1 MKKTILFLEWAS
13 FGTPFIVEAFEQLG
27 YKVEKIPFPRD
38 KVDTRRDEEY
48 TGKLVQQILKKQYAA
63 VFSYNYFPVVAV
75 ACKACRLPY
84 ISWTY
89 DSPFIQLYSKTL
101 EYDTN
106 FVFVFDS
113 YTVEE
118 LRQLGYDRVFYLPM
132 AAPKDYYTRMQQNNS
147 YKKQYACDVA
157 FVGSLYSEDFHNPFR
172 ALNKLEGYYAG
183 VVDGIVQ
190 AQKVVYG
197 VNFLEQALYS
207 RPDLVEELRKHCP
220 IGVAAD
226 GLETIEWTYAN
237 YYLSRK
243 ITSIE
248 RRALLEALG
257 AVCDTKLYTP
267 EKNELKGVDVRG
279 KVDFYREAPYVYS
292 SSKIN
297 LNISLRSIK
306 HGVPLRAF
314 DIMGNGGFLLSN
326 YQEDF
331 FDLFEPDEEVVLYG
345 SQEEAVEKA
354 RFYLEHDAL
363 RKEIA
368 QRGYERIQ
376 AEHTY
381 LHRAEVM
388 CSCIEEYWM

>member
-1 MKKTILFLEWAS
+1 MKNTILFLEWAS
-13 FGTPFIVEAFEQLG
+13 FGTPFIVEAFQQLG
-27 YKVEKIPFPRD
+27 YEVEKIPFPRD

-132 AAPKDYYTRMQQNNS
+132 AAPKDYYTRMQQNNL

-207 RPDLVEELRKHCP
+207 RPDLVEELGKHCP
-220 IGVAAD
+220 LGVAAD

-248 RRALLEALG
+248 RRELLEAMG

-292 SSKIN
+292 NSKIN

-306 HGVPLRAF
+306 NGVPLRAF
-314 DIMGNGGFLLSN
+314 DILGNGGFLLSN
-326 YQEDF
+326 YQADF
-331 FDLFEPDEEVVLYG
+331 MELFEPDKEVVLYG
-345 SQEEAVEKA
+345 SQEEAIDKA
-354 RFYLEHDAL
+354 RFYLEHERL

-368 QRGYERIQ
+368 QRGYERVL

-381 LHRAEVM
+381 LRRAEVM